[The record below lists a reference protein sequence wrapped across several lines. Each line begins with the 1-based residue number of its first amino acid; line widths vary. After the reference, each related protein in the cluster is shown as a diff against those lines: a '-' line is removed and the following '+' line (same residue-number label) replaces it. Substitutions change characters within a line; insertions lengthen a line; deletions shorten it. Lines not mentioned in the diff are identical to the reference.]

1 MDALDRFAELL
12 STREMAA
19 ADRLTIAAGT
29 PGMVLMDRAGSAVA
43 LHCVERL
50 ASGGSGAVL
59 VLCGPGNNGG
69 DGFVAA
75 RRLRATGVDVR
86 LALLGRMDAL
96 SPDAATAAD
105 GWREP
110 VEDVRTA
117 PFEGVRLVV
126 DALFGAGLNRGLD
139 GEAAALVERVN
150 ASGLPV
156 VAVDIPSGI
165 AGDTGAAEGPAIRAG
180 STVTFFRL
188 KPAHLLLP
196 GRVHCGDIVLAE
208 IGIDPAVL
216 AEIGPAAFVNGP
228 ALWRAHYPWPSLE
241 GHKYSRGH
249 AVVLSGGA
257 TTGGAARLSA
267 RAALRVGAGLVTL
280 ASPEEGLG
288 VNGAHLTAV
297 MLRPSDGPQGLADIL
312 SDSRKTVIILGPGLG
327 VGEATRALVR
337 QALARQG
344 GDRAAVLD
352 ADALMS
358 FAGDADT
365 LAGLIAGAP
374 GPVVVTPHDGEFG
387 RLFGPGAMQGSRL
400 DRARAGAA
408 RLGAVMLL
416 KGPDTVV
423 AEPGGRAAIA
433 GLDAP
438 GSPPPDPATSWPVSW
453 AACWRSTCRLS
464 RRQAPPSISM
474 PRPPGASASA

>member
-188 KPAHLLLP
+188 
-196 GRVHCGDIVLAE
+196 
-208 IGIDPAVL
+208 
-216 AEIGPAAFVNGP
+216 
-228 ALWRAHYPWPSLE
+228 
-241 GHKYSRGH
+241 
-249 AVVLSGGA
+249 
-257 TTGGAARLSA
+257 
-267 RAALRVGAGLVTL
+267 
-280 ASPEEGLG
+280 
-288 VNGAHLTAV
+288 
-297 MLRPSDGPQGLADIL
+297 
-312 SDSRKTVIILGPGLG
+312 
-327 VGEATRALVR
+327 
-337 QALARQG
+337 
-344 GDRAAVLD
+344 
-352 ADALMS
+352 
-358 FAGDADT
+358 
-365 LAGLIAGAP
+365 
-374 GPVVVTPHDGEFG
+374 
-387 RLFGPGAMQGSRL
+387 
-400 DRARAGAA
+400 
-408 RLGAVMLL
+408 
-416 KGPDTVV
+416 
-423 AEPGGRAAIA
+423 
-433 GLDAP
+433 
-438 GSPPPDPATSWPVSW
+438 
-453 AACWRSTCRLS
+453 
-464 RRQAPPSISM
+464 
-474 PRPPGASASA
+474 